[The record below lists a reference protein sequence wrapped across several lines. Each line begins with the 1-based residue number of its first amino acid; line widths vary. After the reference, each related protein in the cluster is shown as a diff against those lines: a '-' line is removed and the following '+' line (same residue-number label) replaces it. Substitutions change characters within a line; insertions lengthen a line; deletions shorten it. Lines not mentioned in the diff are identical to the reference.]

1 MKLAYADRDTYYA
14 DPAFVQ
20 VPGTGLLSKEYAKQ
34 RAKMIDPKR
43 ASKSFVAGDPMKF
56 DPHVREWAYWKANIP
71 DGTRMNT
78 DQEPVIK
85 DDDLNAS
92 LGLDSAGVSKDTT
105 HTTLATTE

>member
-1 MKLAYADRDTYYA
+1 
-14 DPAFVQ
+14 
-20 VPGTGLLSKEYAKQ
+20 
-34 RAKMIDPKR
+34 
-43 ASKSFVAGDPMKF
+43 
-56 DPHVREWAYWKANIP
+56 
-71 DGTRMNT
+71 MNT